1 MSHPKSLAV
10 VHYITPCKSV
20 AEVELSFKTVVAA
33 AHSTIADAE
42 EAAAD
47 YEIAG
52 GAQVLMIATCRWTA
66 TLPLMKRETAA
77 RKCKPHA
84 TEIES
89 CCSAAIRR
97 KMKTEPVDA
106 AG

>member
-1 MSHPKSLAV
+1 MALKLRAKAAV
-10 VHYITPCKSV
+10 ADMRSRFHKLHTDVAHYVTPCKSV

-52 GAQVLMIATCRWTA
+52 GAQVLMIAACRWTA

-77 RKCKPHA
+77 
-84 TEIES
+84 
-89 CCSAAIRR
+89 
-97 KMKTEPVDA
+97 
-106 AG
+106 